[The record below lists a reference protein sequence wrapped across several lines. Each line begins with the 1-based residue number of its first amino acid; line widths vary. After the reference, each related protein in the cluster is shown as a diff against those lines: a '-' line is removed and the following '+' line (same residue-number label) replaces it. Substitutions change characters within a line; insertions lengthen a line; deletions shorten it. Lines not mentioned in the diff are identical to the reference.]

1 MYKANETYFSLREIT
16 GDGQSSVEK
25 YKTKYQHVAD
35 YWQEQSAWHTF
46 CIMKDSSIWIDSEE
60 EFQKAE
66 FETKKAKALEKLTP
80 EEKQILGLV

>member
-1 MYKANETYFSLREIT
+1 MYKANETYFSLRELT

-35 YWQEQSAWHTF
+35 YWKDESAWHTVQ
-46 CIMKDSSIWIDSEE
+46 IMKDRTIWIDSVE

-66 FETKKAKALEKLTP
+66 IETKKAKALEKLTE
-80 EEKQILGLV
+80 EEKAILGLK